1 MLQKEERYFFLCKNL
16 CGFKGKNHSSI
27 QIVCKKSNT
36 FNKFQTTPKRYK
48 NVTTEAHANN
58 GVINSLVVMGCQ
70 GNSSVNN
77 GSNLVNQA
85 NVIIKSNTS
94 SSQHY
99 SGSTSSVTAS
109 PSSPQHSHSTEGSD
123 HQSALEICE
132 ESDRYASH
140 IVTLNHNFS
149 FYLKYLRL

>member
-1 MLQKEERYFFLCKNL
+1 VTSPSSFVSSADGDNIDSKASNIQNL
-16 CGFKGKNHSSI
+16 GGSVAKRRK
-27 QIVCKKSNT
+27 
-36 FNKFQTTPKRYK
+36 TTPKRYK

-77 GSNLVNQA
+77 GSNIINQG

-109 PSSPQHSHSTEGSD
+109 PSSPPHSHSTEGGD

-132 ESDRYASH
+132 ESDRYVSH
-140 IVTLNHNFS
+140 IVPLNHNF
-149 FYLKYLRL
+149 